1 MMLLMRALVVTALL
15 LAAAPAFGQSRAA
28 TERRLSG
35 LQQQISSVE
44 RQVRSARG
52 EEATALRALEGLD
65 TEIQLREELVSG
77 YQTQVQQIRGETEV
91 LQRSIARLEQEI
103 LAAKDA
109 YQAKARHAY
118 MHGRRNS
125 LALILAAGS
134 INQML
139 VRARYLQQF
148 ASRRRRQVER
158 IESKSFEMRA
168 REQAVQAS
176 LQETQRF
183 LQQSQVE
190 RQRLAQRRGER
201 EALVAQVRSRR
212 GRLEGELAQRRRD
225 ADELQSLVQDLIVRD
240 TQRAAEERRLAA
252 ERAAAAEAE
261 RAAAA
266 ARAEAERIAAVQRR
280 AEQAARDDAARRAAN
295 RRPEPRTERPAPTPR
310 RGTDALPPSTAPP
323 SVAVAPPAAP
333 TPAPPSTAPPSTAP
347 PRRAPEPRTAPEPRP
362 EAPPVAAAR
371 PAPEPRPAPPPA
383 PAADRPESLTG
394 SFSANRGRL
403 PWPTDGTVTGRF
415 GRRTDPVYGT
425 ETTSQGIDIATA
437 SGAPAR
443 AVFQGTVE
451 RVGAMASYGTFV
463 LVSHGDFVTVYG
475 NLSQVVVRQGQTL
488 SAGQTVGRAGTAS
501 DRRGSSLFF
510 AVFQAGRATDPLGWL
525 RGR

>member
-1 MMLLMRALVVTALL
+1 MPFPMRALVCLALF

-35 LQQQISSVE
+35 LQAQITSVE
-44 RQVRSARG
+44 RQVQSTRG

-65 TEIQLREELVSG
+65 TEIQLREELVGG

-91 LQRSIARLEQEI
+91 LQRSISRLESEI

-158 IESKSFEMRA
+158 IESKSYEMRT
-168 REQAVQAS
+168 REQAVQSS

-190 RQRLAQRRGER
+190 RQRLAQRRTER
-201 EALVAQVRSRR
+201 EELVTQVRSRR

-225 ADELQSLVQDLIVRD
+225 AGELQNLVQDLITRD
-240 TQRAAEERRLAA
+240 NRAAAEARREEAR
-252 ERAAAAEAE
+252 RAAAAEAA
-261 RAAAA
+261 RVAAAQ
-266 ARAEAERIAAVQRR
+266 RAEAERIAAVQRR
-280 AEQAARDDAARRAAN
+280 ADQAARDDAARRAAN

-310 RGTDALPPSTAPP
+310 RSSDALPPATAPP
-323 SVAVAPPAAP
+323 TVAEAPRVTA
-333 TPAPPSTAPPSTAP
+333 PAPPSTEPTP
-347 PRRAPEPRTAPEPRP
+347 PRSATGRGVEPRPAPTPRTQPEPRT
-362 EAPPVAAAR
+362 PPVAAA
-371 PAPEPRPAPPPA
+371 PEPEPP
-383 PAADRPESLTG
+383 PAADRTESLTG
-394 SFSANRGRL
+394 SFRSNRGRL

-475 NLSQVVVRQGQTL
+475 NLSQVVVRQGQSLT
-488 SAGQTVGRAGTAS
+488 AGQTVGRAGTAS
-501 DRRGSSLFF
+501 ERRGSSLFF
-510 AVFQAGRATDPLGWL
+510 AIFQSGRASDPMGWL